1 MSINRPRWKAGY
13 HGNSMFNLKPWHIL
27 SCCILKNSSFLPCF
41 LFTLFPCFVAINLFT
56 LFPHFVAINLF
67 TLVSS
72 ITLCWPLSEYLRL
85 LPRPTAITNNITN
98 IHRSTVSLGINRI
111 SSFFLKV
118 VPEISAHIVHYTTIH
133 FFRVILSMTNSFW
146 QSWLAKSYKI
156 SFV

>member
-56 LFPHFVAINLF
+56 L
-67 TLVSS
+67 VSS

-111 SSFFLKV
+111 SFFFLKLFLKF
-118 VPEISAHIVHYTTIH
+118 PPISSIILRY
-133 FFRVILSMTNSFW
+133 FFCVILSMINSFW
-146 QSWLAKSYKI
+146 QSWLAKNYKI